1 MKTTPGVLTRS
12 HKYLPPLHKKKV
24 PEIDNTSQNFS
35 VQYHKN
41 LPHDA
46 VFSLISL
53 DASIANAFRRILIA
67 EIPTLAIEQV
77 FVHNN
82 TSIVH
87 DEVLA
92 ARLGLVPLTGNLEG
106 LNWLKFRKKTKSADD
121 GDADEDKKDDVA
133 TDTNTVVLKLQ
144 IECKWAEGIEEGET
158 DPDKLY
164 VNSNVYARHIVFEPQ
179 GNQDKQFP
187 EPDGVVRPVN
197 QDILLAKLRPGQ
209 VIDLEMFAVKGIGAD
224 HAKFSPVATAT
235 YRLLP
240 TIDIVKPIVGNDAKK
255 FARCFPRGVIELED
269 VTEEESVQTGTEYD
283 GKAGEK
289 KAVVNNT
296 FKDTVSRECLRHD
309 EFKGKVKLGRVRD
322 HFIFSVESTGQF
334 ESDRLFLESVA
345 ILKMKCVRLKRSL
358 ANVMR

>member
-1 MKTTPGVLTRS
+1 MHSQTDFSP
-12 HKYLPPLHKKKV
+12 
-24 PEIDNTSQNFS
+24 QNFS

-41 LPHDA
+41 HPHDA
-46 VFSLISL
+46 VFSLIGL

-92 ARLGLVPLTGNLEG
+92 ARLGLVPLTGKLEG
-106 LNWLKFRKKTKSADD
+106 LNWLKFRKKIINDD
-121 GDADEDKKDDVA
+121 TGDARDEEKKDDGA

-144 IECKWAEGIEEGET
+144 IECKWAEGIKEGET
-158 DPDKLY
+158 DPEKLY
-164 VNSNVYARHIVFEPQ
+164 VNSNVYARHMVFEPQ
-179 GNQDKQFP
+179 GNQHKQFP
-187 EPDGVVRPVN
+187 EPDGMVRPVN
-197 QDILLAKLRPGQ
+197 PDVLLAKLRPGQ
-209 VIDLEMFAVKGIGAD
+209 VVDLEMFAIKSIGAD

-240 TIDIVKPIVGNDAKK
+240 TIDIMSPILGNDARK
-255 FARCFPRGVIELED
+255 FARCFPKGVIGHED
-269 VTEEESVQTGTEYD
+269 VTEEESGMVGGELE

-289 KAVVNNT
+289 KAVVRNT

-309 EFKGKVKLGRVRD
+309 EFKGKVRLGRVRD

-345 ILKMKCVRLKRSL
+345 ILRMKCVRLKRSL